1 MRVIKFG
8 PFQII
13 KTSLEKSN
21 LNLTKMVWTRQKDL
35 DPTKII
41 WKVQIWLCTNP
52 LGRVQLL
59 KNCPENYLDSPL
71 RFGPDQNNL
80 DGPKSFWTNKR
91 TRYTSTTT
99 WIDTQNDFC
108 NFHTTI
114 NYILL
119 FWCWHFKNKKKL
131 KDWMKNWKKKKKE
144 KQISSQSY
152 EKWKK
157 YYQPPTP
164 H

>member
-1 MRVIKFG
+1 MITRYCLVLLWFQNDFDRSNNFG
-8 PFQII
+8 WEPIVLDESKLF
-13 KTSLEKSN
+13 LDKS
-21 LNLTKMVWTRQKDL
+21 
-35 DPTKII
+35 
-41 WKVQIWLCTNP
+41 KV
-52 LGRVQLL
+52 L
-59 KNCPENYLDSPL
+59 KNRPENNLDSPK

-80 DGPKSFWTNKR
+80 DGLKSFWTNKR
-91 TRYTSTTT
+91 TRHTSTTT

-152 EKWKK
+152 EKWKNI
-157 YYQPPTP
+157 TP
-164 H
+164 SPHPH

>member
-1 MRVIKFG
+1 MI
-8 PFQII
+8 
-13 KTSLEKSN
+13 
-21 LNLTKMVWTRQKDL
+21 WTRQNDL
-35 DPTKII
+35 DPTKLI
-41 WKVQIWLCTNP
+41 WTVQIWLCTNP
-52 LGRVQLL
+52 FGRVLFVLDKSKLL
-59 KNCPENYLDSPL
+59 KNSPENYFDSSK

-80 DGPKSFWTNKR
+80 DGPKWFWTNER
-91 TRYTSTTT
+91 TRHASTTT

-119 FWCWHFKNKKKL
+119 FWCWHFKNKKK
-131 KDWMKNWKKKKKE
+131 DWMKNWKKKKKD

-157 YYQPPTP
+157 YYHSPPLIKSP
-164 H
+164 LSSHHPPF